1 MLKSLKKGLS
11 FKGSKKPEAP
21 VVTGATAAV
30 AAESSAATEAAE
42 AAPEVAGGEAAAA
55 ASAAVTAAEE
65 PPVLDTKRSFST
77 TTPAAAPAS
86 RTNSLKAANP
96 ASRQGSVQPMSPM
109 DSPTTSAAGSP
120 TWQEHAT
127 PVVGSSIPELKVER
141 VAAKPNNSFL
151 LVVLFAMLAFVCLND
166 PSVGKLVRKHLPPN
180 VASMLLKPVPPPKV
194 GKAGK
199 IEFSGNLYGMAMS
212 KTFAGTQMTLRS
224 TDMRKKFIVK

>member
-1 MLKSLKKGLS
+1 M
-11 FKGSKKPEAP
+11 
-21 VVTGATAAV
+21 
-30 AAESSAATEAAE
+30 
-42 AAPEVAGGEAAAA
+42 
-55 ASAAVTAAEE
+55 
-65 PPVLDTKRSFST
+65 LDTKRSFST
-77 TTPAAAPAS
+77 TTPAPAAAPAS